1 MDKQTYLETKIKP
14 IMEDLVSQLA
24 IERPE
29 DPVRFIVS
37 WIERSGGY
45 RASGLTPEEAKEME
59 KLKEEFKK
67 LSHKSTE

>member
-14 IMEDLVSQLA
+14 IMEELVSQLA

-37 WIERSGGY
+37 WIERTGGY
-45 RASGLTPEEAKEME
+45 RTSGLTPEEAKELE
-59 KLKEEFKK
+59 KLREEVKK
-67 LSHKSTE
+67 LPNKGAE

>member
-45 RASGLTPEEAKEME
+45 RTSGLTPEEAKEME

>member
-45 RASGLTPEEAKEME
+45 RTSGLTQEEAKEME
-59 KLKEEFKK
+59 KLKEEVKK
-67 LSHKSTE
+67 FHKTGE

>member
-14 IMEDLVSQLA
+14 IMEELVSQLA

-45 RASGLTPEEAKEME
+45 KTSGLTQEEAKEME
-59 KLKEEFKK
+59 KLKEEVKK
-67 LSHKSTE
+67 FSHKSTE